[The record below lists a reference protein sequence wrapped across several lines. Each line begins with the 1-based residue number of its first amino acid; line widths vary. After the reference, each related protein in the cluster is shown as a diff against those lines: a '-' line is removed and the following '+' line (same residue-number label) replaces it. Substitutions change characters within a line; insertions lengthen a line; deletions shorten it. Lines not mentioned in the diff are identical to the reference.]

1 MAMVANF
8 NRFQLTCFEGII
20 YETSQSIYLP
30 KSIHSNRYL
39 NKEESKHIK
48 ASNVASPLANL
59 NTRKEEL
66 HRVKAYYGGGHF
78 GHFHD
83 MYLKFIFAK
92 RIAFNFGFH
101 F

>member
-1 MAMVANF
+1 MVANF

-30 KSIHSNRYL
+30 KSIHSNHYL

-66 HRVKAYYGGGHF
+66 HRVKAYYGGGPLWALSRHVF
-78 GHFHD
+78 KVYFCKT
-83 MYLKFIFAK
+83 YCI
-92 RIAFNFGFH
+92 
-101 F
+101 